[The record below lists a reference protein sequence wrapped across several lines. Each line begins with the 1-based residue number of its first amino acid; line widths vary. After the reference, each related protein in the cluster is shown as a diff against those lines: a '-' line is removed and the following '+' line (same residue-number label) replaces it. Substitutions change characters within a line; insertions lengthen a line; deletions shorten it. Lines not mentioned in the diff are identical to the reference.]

1 LIIPSLPPFLW
12 VDFSTD
18 NILNTPTSGA
28 SNIEICTW
36 WQNAKLFACKRSN
49 FECRWH
55 LHRTKQFSVTRKQ
68 GKFCFLL
75 NCHTHAIMIVCLVN
89 NYQGIHNHIFWW
101 LLARYL
107 IFLFISQY
115 YATTSFQNT
124 SYISTLCDLFSIFFL
139 VDVLGFKR
147 SIDLMYQRWSLW
159 WQR

>member
-55 LHRTKQFSVTRKQ
+55 LHRTNQFSVTRKQ

-75 NCHTHAIMIVCLVN
+75 NCHTYAIMNVLYFHVMWLVFHFLSCWCARFQAQ
-89 NYQGIHNHIFWW
+89 YRFDVSKMEPLVAKVV
-101 LLARYL
+101 LL
-107 IFLFISQY
+107 
-115 YATTSFQNT
+115 
-124 SYISTLCDLFSIFFL
+124 
-139 VDVLGFKR
+139 
-147 SIDLMYQRWSLW
+147 
-159 WQR
+159 